1 MPDKFNITK
10 KSPLEEQIKK
20 ATLSGH
26 RVNLLL
32 FIIRHPKWWLS
43 TDLVFIF
50 FQPDLAFR
58 LAGYTAGRK
67 SHPASKTFYINTLP
81 IHCQISGKFVI

>member
-20 ATLSGH
+20 AAIADR

-32 FIIRHPKWWLS
+32 FIILPPKMMVATRFGGYILPTGSCLS
-43 TDLVFIF
+43 ACGLY
-50 FQPDLAFR
+50 R
-58 LAGYTAGRK
+58 R
-67 SHPASKTFYINTLP
+67 
-81 IHCQISGKFVI
+81 